1 MRHFALV
8 FLFFFGLF
16 CLAGTGFAVAH
27 LVLTDSVTYTVQG
40 HVFAPD
46 GASPLLGCWV
56 SVYDAAT
63 EKIVGSWTDEQGHY
77 NFTTNSGTFV
87 FDVWP
92 PPASH
97 YYRYHE
103 VNFVVSSDTVRDVT
117 LAFLKTQIVLGA
129 DQTYLF
135 SGTTLVVDGNVK
147 LTNGTAWK
155 SGQVRVY
162 FDELLSSNATVKD
175 DGSLASSIQL
185 PVGMAPGLAWL
196 GAWHQAKVEFVPD
209 EPWLEGSVAT
219 MQVFVLN
226 TPMVIV
232 AAVVIAG
239 VSSVIVY
246 RSVSKRRKGPILP
259 VQPTPVA
266 TVQTL
271 PVELP
276 PPAEERRIEKEAPN
290 VQVLL
295 DLLTEL
301 VQRDYSRSQEI
312 MEILQKLRGSSQN
325 TQRTEDR
332 EKTRTTNSSS
342 TSDQDLIKSVS
353 ARSAKMIQKT
363 EQLKETE
370 DTARSQVSKRRQS
383 SSALIGYG
391 LAGFGVLSLILSVA
405 FTSTVVAFIG
415 LGLTF
420 WGGLLLFIRPRH
432 YVRSDLMDSTALS
445 SLASIDRVIRSLG
458 YNQKGVYIPVSNPE
472 KAVVFIPLH
481 PLNKIP
487 KMEQVERRTFVKDP
501 DGIAM
506 VPPGLALA
514 NLFERELGVKFSEW
528 SLDEMVKRLPKL
540 LIEDLEMVQ
549 DCSIKVDGDHVSFRF
564 VESVYSEF
572 CSELRGSTKVC
583 SSVGCPMC
591 SAMACVLAEVS
602 HRPVE
607 FDKDKYS
614 TDRGTVE
621 SSYRLLPG

>member
-1 MRHFALV
+1 MRRIVRLFPLFFAL
-8 FLFFFGLF
+8 L
-16 CLAGTGFAVAH
+16 CLVGTGIAAAH
-27 LVLTDSVTYTVQG
+27 LVLADNVTYTVQG
-40 HVFAPD
+40 HIFAPG

-56 SVYDAAT
+56 SVYDAST
-63 EKIVGSWTDEQGHY
+63 EKTVGSWTDEQGHY
-77 NFTTNSGTFV
+77 NFTVNSGTFV

-97 YYRYHE
+97 YDRYHE
-103 VNFVVSSDTVRDVT
+103 VNFVVSSDTVKDVT
-117 LAFLKTQIVLGA
+117 LAFLKTQIVLRA
-129 DQTYLF
+129 DQAYIF
-135 SGTTLVVDGNVK
+135 SGTTLVVGGNVE

-155 SGQVRVY
+155 SGRVRVY
-162 FDELLSSNATVKD
+162 FDGLLSSNATVKD
-175 DGSLASSIQL
+175 DGSLTSSIQL
-185 PVGMAPGLAWL
+185 PIGIVL
-196 GAWHQAKVEFVPD
+196 GWHQAKVEFVSD

-232 AAVVIAG
+232 VAAVIAG
-239 VSSVIVY
+239 VSSVIAY
-246 RSVSKRRKGPILP
+246 GSVSKRRKGRILP
-259 VQPTPVA
+259 GQPTPVA

-290 VQVLL
+290 VRVLL

-301 VQRDYSRSQEI
+301 VQRDYSRSKEL
-312 MEILQKLRGSSQN
+312 MDILQKFRESTLNRQG
-325 TQRTEDR
+325 TEDR
-332 EKTRTTNSSS
+332 DKTRTTNSSS
-342 TSDQDLIKSVS
+342 TSDQGVIKSVT
-353 ARSAKMIQKT
+353 AKPAKMVQKT
-363 EQLKETE
+363 EQLKQTE
-370 DTARSQVSKRRQS
+370 DTAKKQVSKGRRQS

-445 SLASIDRVIRSLG
+445 SLASIDRVITSLG

-472 KAVVFIPLH
+472 KAVVFIPSH
-481 PLNKIP
+481 PLGKIP
-487 KMEQVERRTFVKDP
+487 TMEQVERRTFVKDP
-501 DGIAM
+501 EGIAM

-572 CSELRGSTKVC
+572 CSKLRSTTNVC
-583 SSVGCPMC
+583 SSLGCPMC
-591 SAMACVLAEVS
+591 SAMACILAQVS

-607 FDKDKYS
+607 FDKDKY
-614 TDRGTVE
+614 TTERGTVE
-621 SSYRLLPG
+621 SSYRLLPS